1 MRVATKV
8 SLIAAALI
16 SLSACQKEAAEPAAP
31 KLDTDSAKQSYALGL
46 SAGKYLNN
54 AVEEHKKLSLTLDSA
69 LILRGVQDAA
79 AGGKPAMADEEVQK
93 VLAALDEQFR
103 NKQTEVAKANAEAA
117 KAKGIAYLA
126 ENAKKE
132 GVKTTESGLQYE
144 VLTPADG
151 AKPKAEDTV
160 KVKYKGTLIDGTE
173 FDSTDKNNN
182 GEPIEFPLNRV
193 IKGWTEGVQ
202 LMGVGSKFK
211 FTIPSDLAYGEN
223 GTGPIPANS
232 VLVFE
237 VELVGISP
245 AADAASAEEAAAKK

>member
-1 MRVATKV
+1 MRVAMKV

-54 AVEEHKKLSLTLDSA
+54 AVEEHKKLNLTLDSA

-79 AGGKPAMADEEVQK
+79 GGKPAIAEEEVQK
-93 VLAALDEQFR
+93 ILTALDEQFR
-103 NKQTEVAKANAEAA
+103 NKQAEMAKVKAEEA
-117 KAKGIAYLA
+117 KAKGVAYLA
-126 ENAKKE
+126 ENAKKA
-132 GVKTTESGLQYE
+132 GVTTTASGLQYE
-144 VLTPADG
+144 VITAADG

-160 KVKYKGTLIDGTE
+160 KVKYKGTLTDGTE
-173 FDSTDKNNN
+173 FDSTEKNNN

-211 FTIPSDLAYGEN
+211 FTVPSELAYGEN
-223 GTGPIPANS
+223 GMGPIPANS

-237 VELVGISP
+237 VELVGITAPEAAP
-245 AADAASAEEAAAKK
+245 AGEAAKK

>member
-54 AVEEHKKLSLTLDSA
+54 AVEEHKKLNLTLDAA

-79 AGGKPAMADEEVQK
+79 AGGKPALAEEEVQK
-93 VLAALDEQFR
+93 ILTALDEQFR
-103 NKQTEVAKANAEAA
+103 NKQAEMAKTKAEEA
-117 KAKGIAYLA
+117 KAKGVAFLA
-126 ENAKKE
+126 ENAKKA
-132 GVKTTESGLQYE
+132 GVTTTASGLQYE
-144 VLTPADG
+144 VITAADG

-160 KVKYKGTLIDGTE
+160 KVKYKGTLTDGTE
-173 FDSTDKNNN
+173 FDSTEKNNN

-211 FTIPSDLAYGEN
+211 FTVPSELAYGEN
-223 GTGPIPANS
+223 GMGPIPANS

-237 VELVGISP
+237 VELVGITAPEAAP
-245 AADAASAEEAAAKK
+245 AGDAAKK

>member
-1 MRVATKV
+1 MRVAMKV

-54 AVEEHKKLSLTLDSA
+54 AVEEHKKLNLTLDSA

-79 AGGKPAMADEEVQK
+79 GGKPAMTDEEIQK
-93 VLAALDEQFR
+93 ILTALDEQFR
-103 NKQTEVAKANAEAA
+103 NKQAEMAKAKADEA
-117 KAKGIAYLA
+117 KAKGVAFLA
-126 ENAKKE
+126 ENAKKA
-132 GVKTTESGLQYE
+132 GVTTTESGLQYE
-144 VLTPADG
+144 VITAADG

-173 FDSTDKNNN
+173 FDSTEKNNN

-211 FTIPSDLAYGEN
+211 FTVPSELAYGEN
-223 GTGPIPANS
+223 GMGPIPANS

-237 VELVGISP
+237 VELVGISAP
-245 AADAASAEEAAAKK
+245 EAAPAGEDAKK

>member
-31 KLDTDSAKQSYALGL
+31 KLDTDNAKQSYALGL

-54 AVEEHKKLSLTLDSA
+54 AVEEHKKLNLTLDAA

-79 AGGKPAMADEEVQK
+79 AGGKPALAEEEVQK
-93 VLAALDEQFR
+93 ILTALDEQFR
-103 NKQTEVAKANAEAA
+103 NKQAEMAKTKAEEA
-117 KAKGIAYLA
+117 KAKGVAFLA
-126 ENAKKE
+126 ENAKKA
-132 GVKTTESGLQYE
+132 GVTTTASGLQYE
-144 VLTPADG
+144 VITAADG

-160 KVKYKGTLIDGTE
+160 KVKYKGTLTDGTE
-173 FDSTDKNNN
+173 FDSTEKNNN

-211 FTIPSDLAYGEN
+211 FTVPSELAYGEN
-223 GTGPIPANS
+223 GMGPIPANS

-237 VELVGISP
+237 VELVGITAP
-245 AADAASAEEAAAKK
+245 EAAPAGEAEKK

>member
-54 AVEEHKKLSLTLDSA
+54 AVEEHKKLNLTLDAA

-79 AGGKPAMADEEVQK
+79 AGGKPALAEEEVQK
-93 VLAALDEQFR
+93 ILTALDEQFR
-103 NKQTEVAKANAEAA
+103 NKQAEMAKTKAEEA
-117 KAKGIAYLA
+117 KAKGVAFLA
-126 ENAKKE
+126 ENAKKA
-132 GVKTTESGLQYE
+132 GVTTTASGLQYE
-144 VLTPADG
+144 VITAADG

-160 KVKYKGTLIDGTE
+160 KVKYKGTLTDGTE
-173 FDSTDKNNN
+173 FDSTEKNNN

-211 FTIPSDLAYGEN
+211 FTVPSELAYGEN
-223 GTGPIPANS
+223 GMGPIPANS

-237 VELVGISP
+237 VELVGISAPEAAP
-245 AADAASAEEAAAKK
+245 AGDAAKK

>member
-1 MRVATKV
+1 MRVAMKV

-31 KLDTDSAKQSYALGL
+31 KLDTDTAKQSYALGL

-54 AVEEHKKLSLTLDSA
+54 AVEEHKKLNLTLDAA

-79 AGGKPAMADEEVQK
+79 GGGKPAMAEEDIQK
-93 VLAALDEQFR
+93 VLTALDEQFR
-103 NKQTEVAKANAEAA
+103 NKQAEMAKAKAEEA
-117 KAKGIAYLA
+117 KAKGVAYLA
-126 ENAKKE
+126 ENAKKA
-132 GVKTTESGLQYE
+132 GVTTTASGLQYE
-144 VLTPADG
+144 VITAADG

-160 KVKYKGTLIDGTE
+160 KVKYKGTLTDGTE
-173 FDSTDKNNN
+173 FDSTEKNNN

-211 FTIPSDLAYGEN
+211 FTVPSELAYGEN
-223 GTGPIPANS
+223 GMGPIPANS

-237 VELVGISP
+237 VELVGISAP
-245 AADAASAEEAAAKK
+245 EAAAPAGEEAKK